1 MGVNLMQ
8 NGYAFGELA
17 RQKTDELMR
26 EAEQERKVRA
36 IQASSNSEWG
46 KVVARILSAVGAR
59 LFGRAV
65 LALLALRGRG
75 GSYGADTGEM
85 PGLQPGAGGGSAP
98 VSGVRNLN

>member
-1 MGVNLMQ
+1 MQ

-17 RQKTDELMR
+17 RQKMDELKR

-36 IQASSNSEWG
+36 IQASSDSAWR
-46 KVVARILSAVGAR
+46 KVVARILSAVSVR

-65 LALLALRGRG
+65 LALFDLRGRG
-75 GSYGADTGEM
+75 GSDGADTGEM
-85 PGLQPGAGGGSAP
+85 PGLQPGAGGSSAP